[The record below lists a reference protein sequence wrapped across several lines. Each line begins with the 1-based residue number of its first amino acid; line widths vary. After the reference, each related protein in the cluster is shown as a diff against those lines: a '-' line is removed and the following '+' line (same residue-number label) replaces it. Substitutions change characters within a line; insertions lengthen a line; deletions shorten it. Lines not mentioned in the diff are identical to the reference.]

1 MVRDPIPVLQFITPV
16 GLHGAEMWILALARH
31 FDPETVRC
39 ELVVTRE
46 SDVQNIEI
54 VDRFRAL
61 GLTAHI
67 LPLGGRF
74 DPRSIQRLRRLIQ
87 ARGILLLHSHGY
99 KSDILGFAA
108 ARATGRKILSTPHGF
123 ENAPDR
129 KLQCFIWMGCQALP
143 WFDGVAPLSEE
154 LARDMRR
161 IGVPD
166 KKIRLIQNGVDLGEA
181 DEARWR
187 DGAEGEKAEPPVI
200 GYVGQLISR
209 KNLPDM
215 IRAFEMLHVR
225 RPATQLWIVGD
236 GPERPRLES
245 LAAKTKAAGA
255 IRFLGYRSDRL
266 NLIRRMRVFSM
277 TSSLEGIPRCM
288 MEAMALEVP
297 VAAFQIPGVDQ
308 LIDDGRTGLSAPFG
322 DVAALARRWEALLA
336 DPALAAAL
344 ARNGRNHV
352 VRRFSAERMARDY
365 ERLYRQMLA
374 G

>member
-1 MVRDPIPVLQFITPV
+1 MPRKPIPVLQFITPV

-31 FDPETVRC
+31 FDPEKIRC

-54 VDRFRAL
+54 VDRYRAL

-74 DPRSIQRLRRLIQ
+74 DPRSVQQLRRLIH
-87 ARGILLLHSHGY
+87 ARGIRLLHSHGY

-108 ARATGRKILSTPHGF
+108 ARATGCKVLSTPHGF

-129 KLQCFIWMGCQALP
+129 KLQFFIWLGCRTLP

-166 KKIRLIQNGVDLGEA
+166 KKIHLIRNGVDLAEA
-181 DEARWR
+181 DDARWR
-187 DGAEGEKAEPPVI
+187 GGSEIGDDDPPVV

-215 IRAFEMLHVR
+215 IRAFEMLHAR
-225 RPATQLWIVGD
+225 RPVTQLWIVGD

-245 LAAKTKAAGA
+245 LAAETKAAGA

-266 NLIRRMRVFSM
+266 DLMRRMRVFSM

-297 VAAFQIPGVDQ
+297 AAAFRIPGVDQ
-308 LIDDGRTGLSAPFG
+308 LIEDRRTGLSAPFG
-322 DVAALARRWEALLA
+322 DVAALADCWEALLA
-336 DPALAAAL
+336 DRAFADQL
-344 ARNGRNHV
+344 AREGRNHV

-365 ERLYRQMLA
+365 ERLYREMLA
-374 G
+374 E